1 MTRRG
6 KCLSALTASFA
17 FLAACDGSDGV
28 LGNAQSQ
35 FGPAFAAAFNTPSDG
50 MPKDGADLA
59 IEYRG
64 TKGVDPTATPIDL

>member
-17 FLAACDGSDGV
+17 FLAACDGSDGI
-28 LGNAQSQ
+28 LGNPQSQ
-35 FGPAFAAAFNTPSDG
+35 FGSAFAAAFNTPG
-50 MPKDGADLA
+50 NGKPKDGTDLA

-64 TKGVDPTATPIDL
+64 TNGVDPTATPINL